1 MRNDDQ
7 WKRIRAWS
15 DKRTQRLRL
24 RNMPLRYQ
32 LMLLFLFF
40 GIVPS
45 LGLGL
50 LVNWTVERII
60 ERQVEDHTMQLIG
73 KVNEALDTKM
83 ENLQN
88 MTYLIGFNPDIGE
101 FWQGRTLADGY
112 TGTVV
117 KSVTQEKQQ
126 GERAQNPAFTSNQ
139 AASSVKEQDM
149 MFGMKQFL
157 QGFTTLYPEIAGIL
171 IVNGKGDY
179 ISNEMY
185 ARSTHSLTEED
196 WYKQAAQ
203 HAGIFTVLG
212 QPSHRNVTTHVRY
225 KDSEI
230 VSVVRSVTDSETGR
244 VLGVIMIDLKLRAVS
259 QAARDVTLGKTGYL
273 MVTDAEGGSVYM
285 PDMPLIERIPPQW
298 FGTGDS
304 GMFTREAG
312 GRELLFMFR
321 ASEFTGWRTVGVFPA
336 RESTLEVRQIQ
347 FYVVCFV
354 FIVCLFGLTAS
365 LRLSRSIAQ
374 PIFRLMSYMRTAE
387 TGDLT
392 VRQWSDR
399 GDEIGMLGRSFNR
412 MLEQIRRLM
421 TLSELR
427 ERQKRDAELRSLQEH
442 IKPHFLYNTLD
453 TIHWMARKNG
463 ADDVS
468 DMVGALSR
476 LFRLG
481 LSKGDDFI
489 PLRSEIEHI
498 SSYMQIQQTRYRDR
512 LRWELNVP
520 EELGELFV
528 LKLMLQ
534 PVVEN
539 AIYHG
544 IKARRGPGTI
554 WVEARIEGD
563 KLLLTVRDDGA
574 GMTVERLREL
584 RGLLEAPLEA
594 MEGQQK
600 PGGASANGRSYGML
614 NVQARIR
621 LSFGDEYGIALD
633 SEEGTGTCVTIVHPL
648 LWDMTQL
655 KNSHEKGADQDD
667 EIKRHRYLDNGE
679 FDEQGHNGSDD
690 NDGKTLHKKTLSG
703 ADRR

>member
-1 MRNDDQ
+1 MIIMRNDDQ
-7 WKRIRAWS
+7 RRWKRIRAWS
-15 DKRTQRLRL
+15 DQRMQRLRL

-101 FWQGRTLADGY
+101 FWQGQTLADGH
-112 TGTVV
+112 TGTVAQ
-117 KSVTQEKQQ
+117 SVAQEKQQ
-126 GERAQNPAFTSNQ
+126 EERAQDTLYR
-139 AASSVKEQDM
+139 
-149 MFGMKQFL
+149 MKQFL

-171 IVNGKGDY
+171 IVNEHGDY

-185 ARSTHSLTEED
+185 ARSTRSLTEED
-196 WYKQAAQ
+196 WYKQASQ

-212 QPSHRNVTTHVRY
+212 QPSHRNVTTHVQY

-273 MVTDAEGGSVYM
+273 MVTDAEGRSVYM
-285 PDMPLIERIPPQW
+285 PDMPLIERIPPEW
-298 FGTGDS
+298 FGAGDS

-347 FYVVCFV
+347 FYVVSFV

-421 TLSELR
+421 SLGELR

-463 ADDVS
+463 AEDVS

-512 LRWELNVP
+512 LRWELNVS

-554 WVEARIEGD
+554 GVEARIEGD
-563 KLLLTVRDDGA
+563 KLLLTVRDNGA

-584 RGLLEAPLEA
+584 RHLLEAPLDS

-600 PGGASANGRSYGML
+600 PNGASVNANGRSYGML

-621 LSFGDEYGIALD
+621 LSFGEEYGIVLD
-633 SEEGTGTCVTIVHPL
+633 SEEGAGTCVTIIHPL
-648 LWDMTQL
+648 LRDMAQL
-655 KNSHEKGADQDD
+655 KKPHEKGADQDD
-667 EIKRHRYLDNGE
+667 EITHHRHLDN
-679 FDEQGHNGSDD
+679 DESDGQDHNGSDD
-690 NDGKTLHKKTLSG
+690 DDGKTLHKKTLSG
-703 ADRR
+703 TDRR

>member
-1 MRNDDQ
+1 MMP
-7 WKRIRAWS
+7 
-15 DKRTQRLRL
+15 RLRL

-32 LMLLFLFF
+32 LMVLFLLF

-60 ERQVEDHTMQLIG
+60 ERQVENHTMQLIG

-88 MTYLIGFNPDIGE
+88 MTYLIAFNPEIGE
-101 FWQGRTLADGY
+101 FWKGRTLADGHAGH
-112 TGTVV
+112 TS
-117 KSVTQEKQQ
+117 SVMPESQAEQ
-126 GERAQNPAFTSNQ
+126 AQKPLLNQ
-139 AASSVKEQDM
+139 APGSKQVVSSVQEQDTLYE
-149 MFGMKQFL
+149 MKQFL

-171 IVNGKGDY
+171 IVNEKGDY

-185 ARSTHSLTEED
+185 ARSTRSLTEED
-196 WYKQAAQ
+196 WYTQAAQ

-230 VSVVRSVTDSETGR
+230 VSVVRSVTDSETGH

-259 QAARDVTLGKTGYL
+259 QAARDVTLGKSGYV
-273 MVTDAEGGSVYM
+273 MVTDAKGRSVYM
-285 PDMPLIERIPPQW
+285 PDMPLIERIPSQW
-298 FGTGDS
+298 FGPEDS

-312 GRELLFMFR
+312 GRELLFMFQ

-365 LRLSRSIAQ
+365 LRLSSSIAQ

-392 VRQWSDR
+392 VRQWSER
-399 GDEIGMLGRSFNR
+399 GDEIGMLGRSFNW
-412 MLEQIRRLM
+412 MLEQIRCLM
-421 TLSELR
+421 SLSELR

-463 ADDVS
+463 ADEVS

-489 PLRSEIEHI
+489 PLSSEIEHI

-512 LRWELNVP
+512 IRWELNVP
-520 EELGELFV
+520 DGLKDLFV

-554 WVEARIEGD
+554 CVEAKAEDG

-574 GMTVERLREL
+574 GMTAERLCEL
-584 RGLLEAPLEA
+584 REWLEIPLEA
-594 MEGQQK
+594 MEGRRKQK
-600 PGGASANGRSYGML
+600 EVRTNGRSYGML

-621 LSFGDEYGIALD
+621 LSFSEEYGITLD
-633 SEEGTGTCVTIVHPL
+633 SKEGTGTCVTITHPL
-648 LWDMTQL
+648 LLDMAQL
-655 KNSHEKGADQDD
+655 KKPYDKGEGQDD
-667 EIKRHRYLDNGE
+667 EIQGNRQRDNGE
-679 FDEQGHNGSDD
+679 SD
-690 NDGKTLHKKTLSG
+690 
-703 ADRR
+703 

>member
-1 MRNDDQ
+1 MMP
-7 WKRIRAWS
+7 
-15 DKRTQRLRL
+15 RLRL

-32 LMLLFLFF
+32 LMLLFLLF

-50 LVNWTVERII
+50 LVNWTVERIV
-60 ERQVEDHTMQLIG
+60 ERQVENHTMQLIG

-88 MTYLIGFNPDIGE
+88 MTYLIAFNPEIGD
-101 FWQGRTLADGY
+101 FLKGRTLADGHAGH
-112 TGTVV
+112 TSGAAPENQGKQAQQPLLNQSPGSKQVV
-117 KSVTQEKQQ
+117 
-126 GERAQNPAFTSNQ
+126 
-139 AASSVKEQDM
+139 SSVQEQDTLYE
-149 MFGMKQFL
+149 MKQFL

-171 IVNGKGDY
+171 IVNEKGDY

-196 WYKQAAQ
+196 WYTQAAQ

-230 VSVVRSVTDSETGR
+230 VSVVRSITDSETGH

-259 QAARDVTLGKTGYL
+259 QAARDVTLGKSGYV
-273 MVTDAEGGSVYM
+273 MVTDAEGRSVYM

-312 GRELLFMFR
+312 GRELLFMFQ

-365 LRLSRSIAQ
+365 LRLSSSIAR
-374 PIFRLMSYMRTAE
+374 PIFRLMSYMRKAE

-392 VRQWSDR
+392 VRQWSER

-421 TLSELR
+421 SLSELR

-468 DMVGALSR
+468 DMVGALSK

-489 PLRSEIEHI
+489 PLHSEIEHI

-520 EELGELFV
+520 DELKDMFV

-554 WVEARIEGD
+554 CVEAKAEDD

-574 GMTVERLREL
+574 GMTPERLREL
-584 RGLLEAPLEA
+584 REWLEKPLEA
-594 MEGQQK
+594 MEGRQK
-600 PGGASANGRSYGML
+600 QKGVRTNGRSYGML

-621 LSFGDEYGIALD
+621 LSFGEEYGIALD
-633 SEEGTGTCVTIVHPL
+633 SKEGAGTCVTITHPL
-648 LWDMTQL
+648 LLDMAQL
-655 KNSHEKGADQDD
+655 KKPYDRGEGQDD
-667 EIKRHRYLDNGE
+667 EIQGNRQHDNGE
-679 FDEQGHNGSDD
+679 SD
-690 NDGKTLHKKTLSG
+690 
-703 ADRR
+703 

>member
-1 MRNDDQ
+1 MIIMRNDDRQ
-7 WKRIRAWS
+7 KRKKQSLISEIWKRIHTEMG
-15 DKRTQRLRL
+15 KRMQQLRL
-24 RNMPLRYQ
+24 CNMPLRYQ
-32 LMLLFLFF
+32 LMLLFLLF

-101 FWQGRTLADGY
+101 FWQGRTLADGHAGRVDH
-112 TGTVV
+112 TSAV
-117 KSVTQEKQQ
+117 KPEEQR
-126 GERAQNPAFTSNQ
+126 GRAQNSATLPNQ
-139 AASSVKEQDM
+139 AASSVQAQDTLYE
-149 MFGMKQFL
+149 MKQFL

-171 IVNGKGDY
+171 IVNENGDY

-185 ARSTHSLTEED
+185 ARSTRSLTEED
-196 WYKQAAQ
+196 WYQQAAQ

-244 VLGVIMIDLKLRAVS
+244 VLGVVMIDLKLRAVS

-273 MVTDAEGGSVYM
+273 MVTDAEGRSVYM
-285 PDMPLIERIPPQW
+285 PDMPLIERIPPGW
-298 FGTGDS
+298 FGSGDS
-304 GMFTREAG
+304 GMFTRQAG
-312 GRELLFMFR
+312 GRKLLFMFR
-321 ASEFTGWRTVGVFPA
+321 TSEFTGWRTVGVFPA
-336 RESTLEVRQIQ
+336 GESTLEVRQIK

-365 LRLSRSIAQ
+365 LRLSSSIAQ

-399 GDEIGMLGRSFNR
+399 GDEIGLLGRSFNR

-421 TLSELR
+421 SLSELR

-463 ADDVS
+463 ADGVS
-468 DMVGALSR
+468 DMVGALSK

-481 LSKGDDFI
+481 LSKGDDFV
-489 PLRSEIEHI
+489 PLRSEMEHI
-498 SSYMQIQQTRYRDR
+498 SSYMQIQRTRYRDR
-512 LRWELNVP
+512 LRWELIVS
-520 EELGELFV
+520 EELEELFV
-528 LKLMLQ
+528 LKLILQ
-534 PVVEN
+534 PVMEN

-554 WVEARIEGD
+554 RVEAKANGD

-574 GMTVERLREL
+574 GMTAERLREL
-584 RGLLEAPLEA
+584 QNLLEMPLEA
-594 MEGQQK
+594 MEQQQK
-600 PGGASANGRSYGML
+600 KSRSNVNGRSYGML

-621 LSFGDEYGIALD
+621 LSFGEEYGIVLE
-633 SEEGTGTCVTIVHPL
+633 SEVGTGTCVTIIHPL
-648 LWDMTQL
+648 LRDMGQL
-655 KNSHEKGADQDD
+655 RKPHEKGEDQDD
-667 EIKRHRYLDNGE
+667 KFNDYRNG
-679 FDEQGHNGSDD
+679 
-690 NDGKTLHKKTLSG
+690 TT
-703 ADRR
+703 